1 MAEITNPFSMNCIHC
16 KLQLHFIL
24 ENPVILHL
32 QIEHFSFSHFILEL
46 YQYIKRG
53 LWLVIMSLLK
63 EPDTNN
69 EPFPHHKTEKKC
81 RPIGNCPLFR
91 SITCV
96 FLSLCW
102 YVCTTQTKAPCY
114 SCGRR
119 GASSWKM
126 VSFLIFKSTNYFHPY
141 PITIFLC
148 TSLVVLSKQYR
159 KYDFSFPKVNQLR
172 GKSDL
177 AG

>member
-1 MAEITNPFSMNCIHC
+1 MAEITNKFSLNFIHC
-16 KLQLHFIL
+16 KLQLHFTRKSSL
-24 ENPVILHL
+24 LHL
-32 QIEHFSFSHFILEL
+32 KIRHFSYSHFILE
-46 YQYIKRG
+46 QYIKRG

-96 FLSLCW
+96 FLSVCW
-102 YVCTTQTKAPCY
+102 YVLLRPKPLAILVGEEGFFMENGEFPHFQIYQLFSSLSNNHFLMHFSSCT
-114 SCGRR
+114 
-119 GASSWKM
+119 
-126 VSFLIFKSTNYFHPY
+126 
-141 PITIFLC
+141 
-148 TSLVVLSKQYR
+148 KQHR

-172 GKSDL
+172 GKRDL

>member
-1 MAEITNPFSMNCIHC
+1 MAEITNKFSLNFIHC
-16 KLQLHFIL
+16 KLQLHFTRKSSL
-24 ENPVILHL
+24 LHL
-32 QIEHFSFSHFILEL
+32 KIRHFSYSHFILE
-46 YQYIKRG
+46 QYIKRG

-69 EPFPHHKTEKKC
+69 EPFPHHKTEKSVV
-81 RPIGNCPLFR
+81 PQEIAHYFEASLVSFLAYAGMYYSDQSPLL
-91 SITCV
+91 
-96 FLSLCW
+96 FLW
-102 YVCTTQTKAPCY
+102 EK
-114 SCGRR
+114 G

-172 GKSDL
+172 GKRDL